1 MATRAEAGPEDAFH
15 RIAET
20 VGRLMGQT
28 SLGGIGIGCAGLIDR
43 EKRRILASPNLPG
56 WSGAQI
62 GRISE
67 RALGVYTIL
76 DNDAN
81 AAAYGEFSVGSGVGA
96 KTFVVVTL
104 GTGVG
109 GSIIHEGTIFRGA
122 RNYAGEIG
130 HVTINERGPLCK
142 CGNRGCLE
150 AYLGANALVK
160 VAKHRVRN
168 TRSILARLAAE
179 HGTLTPKLIGQAARR
194 GDRIAR
200 SVLEDAA
207 DHLGTALASVVNIIN
222 PDRIAISGGVA
233 PEIGLVLPRVRA
245 VVAERAFA
253 KSASC
258 ARIGRGRL
266 GSGAAALGAAWIAT
280 HGALSAYSSAPPC
293 SISPHD
299 GVGSCTPRPR

>member
-1 MATRAEAGPEDAFH
+1 MVTHAKAGPDDAFE
-15 RIAET
+15 RIASV
-20 VGRLMGQT
+20 VGRVMGKVEPA
-28 SLGGIGIGCAGLIDR
+28 GIAIGCAGLIDR
-43 EKRRILASPNLPG
+43 TKRQILASPNLPG

-81 AAAYGEFSVGSGVGA
+81 AAAYGEFSAGAGRGA

-130 HVTINERGPLCK
+130 HITINERGPLCK

-150 AYLGANALVK
+150 AYLGADALVR
-160 VAKHRVRN
+160 VAMRRARN
-168 TRSILARLAAE
+168 TRSMLGRLAAE
-179 HGTLTPKLIGQAARR
+179 HGQLTPKLIGQAARR

-200 SVLEDAA
+200 SVLEEAA
-207 DHLGTALASVVNIIN
+207 DHLGTALANVVNVIN
-222 PDRIAISGGVA
+222 PDRIALAGGVA

-245 VVAERAFA
+245 AVAERAFTKA
-253 KSASC
+253 ARC

-266 GSGAAALGAAWIAT
+266 GSGAAALGAAWIARRAAT
-280 HGALSAYSSAPPC
+280 
-293 SISPHD
+293 SPRRGRRSD
-299 GVGSCTPRPR
+299 